1 MITLR
6 KLTWMRLMFA
16 ANVVGAGIP
25 GLLVT
30 FFPGFARQYLFDG
43 VAQDGLVF
51 GVTGSVWLAV
61 GLISILGLRNPV
73 PFTGVFLVQ
82 IVYKTVWITLIGLPA
97 MASGDE
103 RAAFFAWFFALVTV
117 GFAFAVPWSLLLR
130 KAVPGS
136 ETPIGG
142 NAR

>member
-1 MITLR
+1 MITPR
-6 KLTWMRLMFA
+6 KLLWMRLMFA
-16 ANVVGAGIP
+16 ANVVGAGVS

-51 GVTGSVWLAV
+51 GVTGSVWFAI

-73 PFTGVFLVQ
+73 PFAGVFLVQ
-82 IVYKTVWITLIGLPA
+82 IVYKTVWISLVGVPL

-103 RAAFFAWFFALVTV
+103 RAGFFVVFFALVTL
-117 GFAFAVPWSLLLR
+117 GFAFAVPWSLLFR
-130 KAVPGS
+130 KAALGR
-136 ETPIGG
+136 T
-142 NAR
+142 